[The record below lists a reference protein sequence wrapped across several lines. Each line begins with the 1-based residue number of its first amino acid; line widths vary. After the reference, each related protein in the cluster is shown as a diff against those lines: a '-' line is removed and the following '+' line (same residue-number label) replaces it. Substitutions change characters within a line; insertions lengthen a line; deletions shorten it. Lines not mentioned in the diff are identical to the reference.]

1 MGGAALR
8 DKRGESRSS
17 MAHAWP
23 SPSPGRPR
31 RGEAL
36 PLVTLIRALIRQP
49 ALGPASPAK
58 NRLLGHPAALAD
70 RPRPQRRWPGSSG
83 HSRTWDRT
91 LQPRGD
97 RRARTLEPEPAGGSS
112 ERAGGG
118 AAWADAAHCDL
129 RARPTPRAQP
139 PPCAQAPRSPRPC
152 SSPCA
157 AGYQAGTTQR
167 RELYLLVSAL
177 PGPAAVAQV
186 PSRRPAGNG
195 RLRGGAAPHV
205 RASRPEGPGDRPL
218 KGTGPR
224 SRRPPDAPRWSAET
238 SPSAWKSLRNP
249 FIHSTLLCL
258 PQSALVSRD
267 PRTKVPLG
275 PRHGLIPFNRTPS
288 C

>member
-1 MGGAALR
+1 MAGELRPLADLGSDLAATGR
-8 DKRGESRSS
+8 
-17 MAHAWP
+17 
-23 SPSPGRPR
+23 SPSQNPGARTRRRILGAGRRR
-31 RGEAL
+31 RGLGGRCTLRPPCEAY
-36 PLVTLIRALIRQP
+36 
-49 ALGPASPAK
+49 PAS
-58 NRLLGHPAALAD
+58 AA
-70 RPRPQRRWPGSSG
+70 PRPAP
-83 HSRTWDRT
+83 
-91 LQPRGD
+91 
-97 RRARTLEPEPAGGSS
+97 RAR
-112 ERAGGG
+112 
-118 AAWADAAHCDL
+118 
-129 RARPTPRAQP
+129 
-139 PPCAQAPRSPRPC
+139 APWSPRPC

-157 AGYQAGTTQR
+157 AGYQAGTMQR

-224 SRRPPDAPRWSAET
+224 SRRPPDAPRWAAET